1 MSVVENAGKEVTRAD
16 IEDWIRR
23 LLALSYEE
31 LRRTDPSYAVY
42 PTCDHIACFL
52 DAKEVM
58 KSRFFHIFNEIK
70 AIPKKYEDNWELFH
84 KEKIEPKLDTIVE
97 KLSKIEDLSAE
108 DKVDAF
114 PHHGPI
120 SNIGLA
126 SALLMIYGSYE
137 KNWIEEKKEYLLKP
151 TKFLI
156 DNRISGEG
164 WPCYVFGNAEEHAH
178 TFPTWLC
185 MATLNYIPK
194 EIEDELTDDW
204 QSKVK
209 EIKSEVKEWLISKVH
224 KEGGYCSWSFRP
236 RETDDYNPVATA
248 QAILA
253 LHFTG
258 MVDKENTNIRCAIE
272 YIKNNKTYMV
282 DGIGGDGKNLY
293 KTEMLVK
300 RVGSTSRAFYPGK
313 QTCLQAMQIIALSS
327 KEEMQN
333 QNLLNEINKE
343 IVPDFKA
350 NDAIDMCSFYATL
363 RPLLLQFPFAKPIV
377 LLDSLASTSEF
388 KSFISEASSIILVGE
403 IDTTYANLIPVDTPV
418 VVFYRDNQDPAIL
431 EEHHWMEKAF
441 KIDSKF
447 ENINCVIVEGNR
459 GLFSSTPF
467 CVTDRYNFPVHLE
480 GEEVLLLIE
489 QLKRVMGIKEIPSRP
504 VQDSSTIKEEILD
517 KLSEFP
523 LHTEII
529 KPELEE
535 MSPDEL
541 TGILEYVNLT
551 PEYAEGAKLTSAL
564 GLEDRESVERKL
576 SERRVFSRV
585 FVNSELKGLMEK
597 SRDIDNIDYPLV
609 LDESSA
615 YLILNYSGDKNKIIE
630 KCLTGIVTLH
640 VTSDIYNKIEKHLD
654 ASQRGRIEEIK
665 NGDKYIDTFKKQEK
679 LPNYHFTKNEQIE
692 IGFIISEGRDKKG
705 IITNSWEV
713 ARVCKGNNI
722 RTFSLMK
729 FLDKDENMY
738 KFFRIPVDELPG
750 DRDAN

>member
-97 KLSKIEDLSAE
+97 KLSRIEDLSAE

-126 SALLMIYGSYE
+126 SALLMIYSSCE
-137 KNWIEEKKEYLLKP
+137 KSWIEEKKGYLLKP

-178 TFPTWLC
+178 TFSTWLC
-185 MATLNYIPK
+185 MATLSYIPK

-204 QSKVK
+204 QSEVK

-224 KEGGYCSWSFRP
+224 KEDGYCSWSFRP

-272 YIKNNKTYMV
+272 YLKNNKTNMV
-282 DGIGGDGKNLY
+282 DGVGRDGENLY

-313 QTCLQAMQIIALSS
+313 QTCLQAMQIFALSS
-327 KEEMQN
+327 KEEM

-350 NDAIDMCSFYATL
+350 NDAINMCSFYATL

-377 LLDSLASTSEF
+377 LLDSSASISEF
-388 KSFISEASSIILVGE
+388 KSFISEASSIILVGA
-403 IDTTYANLIPVDTPV
+403 IDTTYANLIPADTPV

-447 ENINCVIVEGNR
+447 ENINCVVVEGNR

-467 CVTDRYNFPVHLE
+467 CVTDRYNFPVHQE

-489 QLKRVMGIKEIPSRP
+489 QLKKVMGIKDIPSRP
-504 VQDSSTIKEEILD
+504 LQDSSTIKEEILD
-517 KLSEFP
+517 KLSKFP
-523 LHTEII
+523 KHREII
-529 KPELEE
+529 ESELEE
-535 MSPDEL
+535 IETEGL
-541 TGILEYVNLT
+541 QGILEYYKLV
-551 PEYAEGAKLTSAL
+551 PEQTEEALAPAL
-564 GLEDRESVERKL
+564 GFVNRREVEEEF
-576 SERRVFSRV
+576 SRRGIFSRV
-585 FVNSELKGLMEK
+585 FVNSGLKELLEESVGVTPTPYL
-597 SRDIDNIDYPLV
+597 I

-615 YLILNYSGDKNKIIE
+615 YLLLNTEGTSDEEKVINCLS
-630 KCLTGIVTLH
+630 KCLTGSNLLVTA
-640 VTSDIYNKIEKHLD
+640 DIYEKLKKFLKDKIDGAKMRKVEKIEDKYKDGFNKLKSSFGLQFTKD
-654 ASQRGRIEEIK
+654 EKIAISYVAQRGE
-665 NGDKYIDTFKKQEK
+665 DY
-679 LPNYHFTKNEQIE
+679 
-692 IGFIISEGRDKKG
+692 G

-713 ARVCKGNNI
+713 VKMCKENEI
-722 RTFSLMK
+722 KTFSLMK
-729 FLDKDENMY
+729 FLEKEKNENIY
-738 KFFRIPVDELPG
+738 KIFRIPIDEFKQ
-750 DRDAN
+750 